1 MIKEKSKYSDNLI
14 YVEEAVCVAFIEV
27 EKDVQIYY
35 EEQGQGRPIIF
46 IHGVWM
52 SSRFFSKQLS
62 YFSQNY
68 RTILVDLRSHGQS
81 SHVHWGNTVSFYAKD
96 LHAFIEQL
104 GLKDVVLAGWSMGAF
119 VVWEYLN
126 QFGAENIHATVII
139 DELASDFKWPD
150 FKIGAFDIETLT
162 FFMREIQTNRQLFLE
177 GFLASMFK
185 EELTG
190 DDAKWM
196 LEEATK
202 MPESIA
208 SAILFDQ
215 SVVDYRD
222 FLSKI
227 SVPTLLCFGR
237 EEKVIPVV
245 AGEHLQRNIPQS
257 ELVIFEESCHCPFY
271 EESDLFNRTVETFLK
286 NIR

>member
-1 MIKEKSKYSDNLI
+1 M
-14 YVEEAVCVAFIEV
+14 AFIDV
-27 EKDVQIYY
+27 EKDVRLYY
-35 EEQGQGRPIIF
+35 EEQGEGRPVIF

-52 SSRFFSKQLS
+52 SSRFFSKQLPH
-62 YFSQNY
+62 FSRNY
-68 RTILVDLRSHGQS
+68 RTILLDLRSHGQS
-81 SHVHWGNTVSFYAKD
+81 SHVHWGNTVAVYAKD
-96 LHAFIEQL
+96 LHAFIEKL

-119 VVWEYLN
+119 VVWEYLK
-126 QFGAENIHATVII
+126 QFGEENVQATVIV

-150 FKIGAFDIETLT
+150 FEIGAFDIETLT
-162 FFMREIQTNRQLFLE
+162 SFMREIQTNRPLFLQ

-185 EELTG
+185 EELAV

-196 LEEATK
+196 LEEVTR

-222 FLSKI
+222 FLSDI

-237 EEKVIPVV
+237 QEKVIPIA
-245 AGEHLQRNIPQS
+245 AGEHLQKNILQS
-257 ELVIFEESCHCPFY
+257 ELVIFEDSCHCPFY
-271 EESDLFNRTVETFLK
+271 EESDLFNRTMESFLK
-286 NIR
+286 KIR